1 VARNEVNAI
10 TSVGELAA
18 GVYEDPPAGHVQ
30 LRQRPGAR
38 RAQPVYDRA
47 VNPPPAGG
55 REEVD
60 EHMARHIEAGWKLA
74 FYSTN
79 ATATGTVT
87 PFHLAGPDI

>member
-1 VARNEVNAI
+1 M
-10 TSVGELAA
+10 SVGELAA

-30 LRQRPGAR
+30 LRQRPR
-38 RAQPVYDRA
+38 RSPRSTCIRQA

-79 ATATGTVT
+79 ATATGTVHH
-87 PFHLAGPDI
+87 FIWQGRILKVDG